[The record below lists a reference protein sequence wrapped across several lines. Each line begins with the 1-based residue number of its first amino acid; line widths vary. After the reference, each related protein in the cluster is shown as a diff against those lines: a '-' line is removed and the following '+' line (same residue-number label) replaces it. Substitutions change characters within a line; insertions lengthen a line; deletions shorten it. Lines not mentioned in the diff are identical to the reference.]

1 VHVGTGIPD
10 GIARRLREIASTVDP
25 ALRVDDIQTL
35 DEIYKYSSIPDIAAG
50 LGIAGLTLGVVLF
63 ALACI
68 YTLMCFTVVHRLRE
82 IGIRSALGASQFR
95 LVAGIFRS
103 VLLPVAVGVAVGGLA
118 ALPIGHYMSP
128 MLLGEGKQPL
138 PWILPATE
146 MFLFLVAVISLHA
159 PVRRALSVDPVEAL
173 RSE

>member
-1 VHVGTGIPD
+1 
-10 GIARRLREIASTVDP
+10 
-25 ALRVDDIQTL
+25 
-35 DEIYKYSSIPDIAAG
+35 
-50 LGIAGLTLGVVLF
+50 
-63 ALACI
+63 
-68 YTLMCFTVVHRLRE
+68 
-82 IGIRSALGASQFR
+82 
-95 LVAGIFRS
+95 
-103 VLLPVAVGVAVGGLA
+103 
-118 ALPIGHYMSP
+118 